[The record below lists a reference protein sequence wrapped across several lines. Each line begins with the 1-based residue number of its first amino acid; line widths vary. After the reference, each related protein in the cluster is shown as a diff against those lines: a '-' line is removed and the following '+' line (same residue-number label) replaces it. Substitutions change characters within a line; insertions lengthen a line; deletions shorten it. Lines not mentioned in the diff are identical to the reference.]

1 MTYPMVYP
9 VISLT
14 GGPYKPSPHEVATF
28 FNLGDAETFAM
39 RENLYVGE
47 PRYDRRTS
55 GYRASDPYANA
66 YREWLAS
73 LDETP
78 LTEVRGDPFLNSRR
92 AAA

>member
-1 MTYPMVYP
+1 MTPFLYP

-14 GGPYKPSPHEVATF
+14 GGPYKPSPHTVAEF
-28 FNLGDAETFAM
+28 FNLGDAESFAM
-39 RENLYVGE
+39 GENLYVGE

-78 LTEVRGDPFLNSRR
+78 LTEVHPDPFLNSRR